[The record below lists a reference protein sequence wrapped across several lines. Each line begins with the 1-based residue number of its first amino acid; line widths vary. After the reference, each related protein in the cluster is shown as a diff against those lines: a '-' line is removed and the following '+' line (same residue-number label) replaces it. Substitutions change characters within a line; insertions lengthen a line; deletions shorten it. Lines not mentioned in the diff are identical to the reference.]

1 MIIDLAPQVVALK
14 ANRKKK
20 RSTEKPFSLLL
31 FSYFLLFTP
40 ILNFM
45 YRFAFTHTLRF
56 SLQPIPLAHSF
67 NQPRTLI
74 MTDFVAGALS
84 KAGIKISAGSSNSY
98 SSTTQGAGA
107 AKDDESQNA
116 TEILTH
122 NQYKTSGLEKD
133 VLSPSALTQ
142 FRSWFQD
149 AIDHPEIPEPEAM
162 TISTVSLE
170 EDQSG
175 KKIARPSSRIV
186 LLKRVDQ
193 RGFIFFTNYSSRKGN
208 ELERN
213 PFIALTF
220 YWHALHRS
228 VRVCGKVEK
237 LTKGEN
243 DQYFNSRPLGS
254 RMGAIASP
262 QSQKIEERSV
272 LEQRVKDVEKQYN
285 IPGAAGLDPEQQSDQ
300 YEDRH
305 VPVPDYWG
313 GYRVIAD
320 EVEFWMGRSN
330 RLHDRFRYTRD
341 LQSDKDEWQ
350 INRLAP

>member
-1 MIIDLAPQVVALK
+1 MFRL
-14 ANRKKK
+14 
-20 RSTEKPFSLLL
+20 
-31 FSYFLLFTP
+31 
-40 ILNFM
+40 
-45 YRFAFTHTLRF
+45 AFTHPLRS
-56 SLQPIPLAHSF
+56 SLVTNTIGRQY
-67 NQPRTLI
+67 QYR
-74 MTDFVAGALS
+74 MTDYVAGALS
-84 KAGIKISAGSSNSY
+84 KVGLNGKESANSY
-98 SSTTQGAGA
+98 SSTTQGGSA
-107 AKDDESQNA
+107 AKEDEKQNA

-122 NQYKTSGLEKD
+122 NQYKTSGLERD
-133 VLSPSALTQ
+133 ALSPSALTQ
-142 FRSWFQD
+142 FRTWFQE

-162 TISTVSLE
+162 TISTVSVQE
-170 EDQSG
+170 GQDG
-175 KKIARPSSRIV
+175 KSIARPSSRIV
-186 LLKRVDQ
+186 LLKRVDK
-193 RGFIFFTNYSSRKGN
+193 RGFIFFTNYNSRKGN

-237 LTKGEN
+237 LSKEEN

-262 QSQKIEERSV
+262 QSQHIEGRNV
-272 LEQRVKDVEKQYN
+272 LEEKVKEVENKYN

-305 VPVPDYWG
+305 VPVPEYWG
-313 GYRVIAD
+313 GFRVIPD

-341 LQSDKDEWQ
+341 LKEEKDEWE

>member
-1 MIIDLAPQVVALK
+1 MHRFPPDPQSQLFMFRLAI
-14 ANRKKK
+14 
-20 RSTEKPFSLLL
+20 S
-31 FSYFLLFTP
+31 
-40 ILNFM
+40 
-45 YRFAFTHTLRF
+45 HTLRSF
-56 SLQPIPLAHSF
+56 SK
-67 NQPRTLI
+67 PRPVTPSII
-74 MTDFVAGALS
+74 MTDYVAGALS
-84 KAGIKISAGSSNSY
+84 KVGINTKSSTTNSY
-98 SSTTQGAGA
+98 SSTTQGSQGA
-107 AKDDESQNA
+107 KEDETQNA

-133 VLSPSALTQ
+133 TLSPSALTQ
-142 FRSWFQD
+142 FRAWFQD

-162 TISTVSLE
+162 TISTVSVQE
-170 EDQSG
+170 GENG
-175 KKIARPSSRIV
+175 KSIARPSSRIV
-186 LLKRVDQ
+186 LLKRVDK
-193 RGFIFFTNYSSRKGN
+193 RGFIFFTNYNSRKGI

-237 LTKGEN
+237 LSNDEN

-262 QSQKIEERSV
+262 QSQKIQGRDI
-272 LEQRVKDVEKQYN
+272 LEQKVKEVEKKYK

-305 VPVPDYWG
+305 VPVPGYWG
-313 GYRVIAD
+313 GFRVIPD

-341 LQSDKDEWQ
+341 LSLEKDEWE